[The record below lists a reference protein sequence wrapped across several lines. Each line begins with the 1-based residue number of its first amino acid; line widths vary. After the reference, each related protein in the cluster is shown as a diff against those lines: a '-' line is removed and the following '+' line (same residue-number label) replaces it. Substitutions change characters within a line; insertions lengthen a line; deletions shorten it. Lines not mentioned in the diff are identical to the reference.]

1 MSTWNPLTS
10 EAQLS
15 ELREASFAKPQLIFK
30 HSVSCGISGHVR
42 HYLEEAAEELQK
54 PLDLHYLDLLSYR
67 SVSNAI
73 ASTFGVPHQS
83 PQVIVLKDGE
93 VIHTASHMAIRPE
106 SILSKARAS

>member
-1 MSTWNPLTS
+1 MSAWNSLTT
-10 EAQLS
+10 EAQLD

-42 HYLEEAAEELQK
+42 HYLEDSTEELKK
-54 PLDLHYLDLLSYR
+54 PLDLHYLDLLRYR

-73 ASTFGVPHQS
+73 ASTFRVPHQS

-106 SILSKARAS
+106 SILSKTQVS

>member
-10 EAQLS
+10 EAQLD

-42 HYLEEAAEELQK
+42 HDLEGSTDKLQK
-54 PLDLHYLDLLSYR
+54 PLDLHYLDLLRYR

-73 ASTFGVPHQS
+73 ASSFAVPHQS
-83 PQVIVLKDGE
+83 PQVIILKDGK
-93 VIHTASHMAIRPE
+93 VIHTASHMAIRPDA
-106 SILSKARAS
+106 IISKTQAL